1 MSSCV
6 AGTVEEAAVAGAK
19 EEPTLLSEAACSVEA
34 AAPKRRTLYY
44 GWIMLPLATLALVA
58 SSPGQTFGVSIF
70 NEPMRESL
78 SLSHSQFAAAYML
91 GTALAALPIWWFG
104 ALMDRH
110 GLRRTLLV
118 AVTAFSLA
126 CLLTAGVQNWLTL
139 LGAFFCL
146 RTLGPGA
153 LAFLS
158 SNTLSYWFEKR
169 LGLVEAVRTLGMA
182 GATCVIPQLNLSL
195 ERSWG
200 WRGAYAILGIA
211 IWALLFPTIFAFFR
225 NRPRD
230 VGQRVDGAPESAP
243 VAGKSAK
250 TADTDALTGLT
261 LGQTLRTYSFWI
273 VTCGTT
279 LFALIQTAIFFAL
292 VPILEERGLGTS
304 EATVMMLYFAL
315 GSVVFQLLGG
325 ALTDRFHAPLL
336 LFIGVALLS
345 VSVALLAYSRD
356 ALTVGIAGT
365 SLGASQGLFFGASQP
380 LWARYFGRLH
390 LGKIR
395 GLLMTLMVGTSSLGP
410 LAAGLAKDWFG
421 SFDAAMIA
429 FVAMPIPI
437 ALLSLAVAVPREY
450 AAIRSALASVDGD

>member
-1 MSSCV
+1 MTSCL
-6 AGTVEEAAVAGAK
+6 AGTADEAPAERVEEV
-19 EEPTLLSEAACSVEA
+19 PTPLSESACLVD
-34 AAPKRRTLYY
+34 AAPASRRTLYY

-78 SLSHSQFAAAYML
+78 RLSHGQFAAAYML

-126 CLLTAGVQNWLTL
+126 CMATAGVQNWLTL
-139 LGAFFCL
+139 LAAFFCL

-169 LGLVEAVRTLGMA
+169 LGLVEAFRTLGMA
-182 GATCVIPQLNLSL
+182 GATCLIPQLNLWL

-211 IWALLFPTIFAFFR
+211 IWTLLFPTVFAFFR
-225 NRPRD
+225 NRPSD
-230 VGQRVDGAPESAP
+230 VGQRVDGEPEARSAS
-243 VAGKSAK
+243 GKPGKA
-250 TADTDALTGLT
+250 TDAAALTGLT
-261 LGQTLRTYSFWI
+261 LGQTLRTFSFWV

-292 VPILEERGLGTS
+292 VPILQERGLGAG
-304 EATVMMLYFAL
+304 EATAMMLCFAL

-336 LFIGVALLS
+336 LFVGVALLS
-345 VSVALLAYSRD
+345 VSVAVLACSRD
-356 ALTVGIAGT
+356 AATVGVAGA

-421 SFDAAMIA
+421 SFDAAMFA
-429 FVAMPIPI
+429 FFAMPIPI
-437 ALLSLAVAVPREY
+437 AILSLYVAVPREY
-450 AAIRSALASVDGD
+450 LAMRAAALSVDGD